1 MLINEIVKIS
11 VNKLKRNKERK
22 NFTKNSRKKI
32 YQKFWVMLRKIPEGR
47 YLIMDK
53 KGPFLPP
60 GVKIPKLSKVFTS
73 HSQEILID
81 PNIQILRSIRPFCE
95 SSLCL
100 SENKFIAFMEGISF
114 FFKRHKTC
122 LISLRGLI
130 QVHTYFCLGPEP
142 IGNSMFSCFT

>member
-1 MLINEIVKIS
+1 MLINEIVKTS

-22 NFTKNSRKKI
+22 NLTKNSRKKI
-32 YQKFWVMLRKIPEGR
+32 YQKFWVMLRKIPEGS

-81 PNIQILRSIRPFCE
+81 PNIQILRSIRLFCE

-100 SENKFIAFMEGISF
+100 SENKFIAFMEGVSF
-114 FFKRHKTC
+114 FSKGTRH
-122 LISLRGLI
+122 
-130 QVHTYFCLGPEP
+130 V
-142 IGNSMFSCFT
+142 